1 MFQHCVPMFMH
12 THIYAHQHIHTRIQM
27 STEAAWSD
35 DLPIYVDPGCNAV
48 VPDGAVLAPDL
59 HSGRIFVVPDPCNC
73 REEVRFM
80 AGLVGGLLV
89 TKDFVESK
97 GVRGVALA
105 YKPAIKSKRH
115 VFVTPAF
122 MRQHA
127 QLCVEFSGILQ
138 LQDCNFQ
145 LLNRASLQDMIG
157 KLNVSRARQLVI
169 LRSDAG
175 DEVFPDA
182 VRLVFTLSEAVAHF
196 VFCTEDKSRSRS
208 GIAPTY

>member
-1 MFQHCVPMFMH
+1 ME
-12 THIYAHQHIHTRIQM
+12 M

-48 VPDGAVLAPDL
+48 VPNGAVLAPDL
-59 HSGRIFVVPDPCNC
+59 HSGRIFVVSDPCNC
-73 REEVRFM
+73 REEVRFI

-89 TKDFVESK
+89 TKDFVES
-97 GVRGVALA
+97 RGMRGLALA
-105 YKPAIKSKRH
+105 YKPAIKTKRH

-122 MRQHA
+122 MQQHA
-127 QLCVEFSGILQ
+127 QLCAEFIGVLE

-145 LLNRASLQDMIG
+145 LLNRGSLQDMIN
-157 KLNVSRARQLVI
+157 KLNASRARQLVI

-175 DEVFPDA
+175 DEVFPDT

-196 VFCTEDKSRSRS
+196 VFCAEDKSRSRS